1 MTDVPDKQPFDDS
14 ASMSGV
20 NRTSALTMLELSPIA
35 LSVLIRTLNEADRI
49 EATLVAAERL
59 GAEIVVI
66 DACSADK
73 TVEICRRRGVRVVTN
88 PWPGFGPQRNF
99 GEQQCANDFIFSL
112 DADEIVTP
120 EMAAEIRGHFTGGTT
135 PPRLMIVRKAVVF
148 PHRKA
153 PTPWAFCHE
162 QVLIYDRRVATTGPN
177 PNWDKLDITV
187 SDRPVT
193 IRAPLW
199 HYSFRDWHHMLAKAN
214 FVARLA
220 ADTQPTRSRLPL
232 VLRVIFELPLTFL
245 KFYIL
250 RRYFLGG
257 IDGFTT
263 AMLTAVGRFARVAM
277 LLERRDHTD
286 TMSPRKQQ

>member
-1 MTDVPDKQPFDDS
+1 MDD
-14 ASMSGV
+14 
-20 NRTSALTMLELSPIA
+20 LPPIQ

-49 EATLVAAERL
+49 EATLKAARLL
-59 GAEIVVI
+59 GAEIIVV
-66 DACSADK
+66 DAGSKDA
-73 TVEICRRRGVRVVTN
+73 TAEICRRNGARVVTN
-88 PWPGFGPQRNF
+88 DWPGFGPQRHF
-99 GEQQCANDFIFSL
+99 GEAQCTHDFIFSL
-112 DADEIVTP
+112 DADEIITP
-120 EMAAEIRGHFTGGTT
+120 QMAVEIRSHFTPSAT

-148 PHRKA
+148 PHRKG

-162 QVLIYDRRVATTGPN
+162 QVLIYDRRIARTGPN
-177 PNWDKLDITV
+177 PNWDKLEISVADK
-187 SDRPVT
+187 PVT

-214 FVARLA
+214 YVARLA

-232 VLRVIFELPLTFL
+232 VMRVIIELPMTFL
-245 KFYIL
+245 KFYFL

-277 LLERRDHTD
+277 MLERKDHGD
-286 TMSPRKQQ
+286 TMGPPKSG